1 MVVLSATLVFL
12 PILIAMA
19 ICIPTTA
26 LAIQLSPMV
35 MVVMAAAGAK
45 PVIKSAIL
53 HSAMVPALTAAL
65 MMALQPELVLA
76 PSITALIVTAIITT
90 TSAIALAVTKPTN
103 LPT

>member
-1 MVVLSATLVFL
+1 
-12 PILIAMA
+12 
-19 ICIPTTA
+19 
-26 LAIQLSPMV
+26 
-35 MVVMAAAGAK
+35 MVVMAATGAK
-45 PVIKSAIL
+45 PVLKSVIL
-53 HSAMVPALTAAL
+53 HSAMAPALTAAL